1 MVRVNKK
8 STEYWRNRYKLVE
21 ERLYKYAYDNKGE
34 IEKIF
39 KNSLANINKEIAVW
53 LQRFADNNNITYAE
67 ATRLIGTKELE
78 ELGWNVEEYV
88 EKGIDNQYTRL
99 WDKQLENASAKYH
112 IGRLE
117 ALKLQVIGICESMYS
132 DVNSII
138 TDTMKKVYTEGY
150 YRTAYELSKGLNVG
164 INVAKV
170 NENLLNYIINKP
182 WADDGSNFSERIWGK
197 YRPTLVNRLHKD
209 LTDCV
214 IRGINPQT
222 LAAQYAKDFKASQNA
237 AANLLLTEYS
247 QFAAM
252 SNKDCLNDLGVEE
265 FEVIETLDGRTCEQC
280 QDMDKKH
287 FPMSELKTG
296 INAPPFHNRCR
307 GTTCPYFNDEFT
319 VNIKRAVRDENG
331 KTVYIDDMS
340 YKEWKEKYIVE
351 KSAESD
357 IIKEIH
363 TESGNNEVHII
374 GRVDRNIYKCITDD
388 IVTDDVIITEKQIQH
403 IKDRHPNDYERFS
416 KYFNEIVASP
426 DYIIR
431 ANKPKTALIL
441 KEIEDNGEV
450 FKAVLRLITSTDQK
464 GYKNSIITFMKID
477 MKEWERLLKNK
488 EILYKKE

>member
-1 MVRVNKK
+1 MNKK
-8 STEYWRNRYKLVE
+8 SSEYWRKRYKLVE

-53 LQRFADNNNITYAE
+53 LQRFADNNSITYAE
-67 ATRLIGTKELE
+67 AARLIGAKKLE
-78 ELGWNVEEYV
+78 ELGWDVKKYI
-88 EKGIDNQYTRL
+88 EKGVDNQYTRL
-99 WDKQLENASAKYH
+99 WDKQLENASARYH
-112 IGRLE
+112 ISRLE
-117 ALKLQVIGICESMYS
+117 ALKIQVIDICEGMYS
-132 DVNSII
+132 DVSNII

-150 YRTAYELSKGLNVG
+150 YRTAYELSKGLNIG
-164 INVAKV
+164 INLTKI

-222 LAAQYAKDFKASQNA
+222 LAAKYAKDFKASENA

-265 FEVIETLDGRTCEQC
+265 YEIVETLDFKTCEQC
-280 QDMDKKH
+280 QGMDKKH
-287 FPMSELKTG
+287 YPMSEHKIG
-296 INAPPFHNRCR
+296 ITAPPFHPRCR
-307 GTTCPYFNDEFT
+307 GTTCPYFDDEFT
-319 VNIKRAVRDENG
+319 VNIKRAARDENG
-331 KTVYIDDMS
+331 KIVYVDDMS

-374 GRVDRNIYKCITDD
+374 GKVDRNIYKCITDD
-388 IVTDDVIITEKQIQH
+388 IVTDDVIITEERISH
-403 IKDRHPNDYERFS
+403 IKERHPNDYER
-416 KYFNEIVASP
+416 YYEYMRQVIEDPN
-426 DYIIR
+426 YIING
-431 ANKPKTALIL
+431 NKPNTALIL
-441 KEIEDNGEV
+441 KEFSYGNEQ
-450 FKAVLRLITSTDQK
+450 FKTILRLITSNDDTSF
-464 GYKNSIITFMKID
+464 KNSIITFMKINN
-477 MKEWERLLKNK
+477 KEWERLLRNK
-488 EILYKKE
+488 KILYKKE

>member
-1 MVRVNKK
+1 MRVNKK
-8 STEYWRNRYKLVE
+8 SSEYWRKRYKLVE

-53 LQRFADNNNITYAE
+53 LQRFADNNSITYAE
-67 ATRLIGTKELE
+67 AARLIGAKKLE
-78 ELGWNVEEYV
+78 ELGWDVKKYI
-88 EKGIDNQYTRL
+88 EKGVDNQYTRL
-99 WDKQLENASAKYH
+99 WDKQLENASARYH
-112 IGRLE
+112 ISRLE
-117 ALKLQVIGICESMYS
+117 ALKIQVIDICEGMYS
-132 DVNSII
+132 DVSNII

-150 YRTAYELSKGLNVG
+150 YRTAYELSKGLNIG
-164 INVAKV
+164 INLTKI

-222 LAAQYAKDFKASQNA
+222 LAAKYAKDFKASENA

-265 FEVIETLDGRTCEQC
+265 YEIVETLDFKTCEQC
-280 QDMDKKH
+280 QGMDKKH
-287 FPMSELKTG
+287 YPMSEHKIG
-296 INAPPFHNRCR
+296 ITAPPFHPRCR
-307 GTTCPYFNDEFT
+307 GTTCPYFDDEFT
-319 VNIKRAVRDENG
+319 VNIKRAARDENG
-331 KTVYIDDMS
+331 KIVYVDDMS

-374 GRVDRNIYKCITDD
+374 GKVDRNIYKCITDD
-388 IVTDDVIITEKQIQH
+388 IVTDDVIITEERISH
-403 IKDRHPNDYERFS
+403 IKERHPNDYER
-416 KYFNEIVASP
+416 YYEYMRQVIEDPN
-426 DYIIR
+426 YIING
-431 ANKPKTALIL
+431 NKPNTALIL
-441 KEIEDNGEV
+441 KEFSYGNEQ
-450 FKAVLRLITSTDQK
+450 FKTILRLITSNDDTSF
-464 GYKNSIITFMKID
+464 KNSIITFMKINN
-477 MKEWERLLKNK
+477 KEWERLLRNK
-488 EILYKKE
+488 KILYKKE